1 MSIRSRGLVL
11 FVTAASSVAT
21 GFAQEAPSRAV
32 EHSIA
37 SLPRSLY
44 FVVPAKKPPTAKS
57 PGGLVVVLPGGD
69 GSREFLPFVENGLLA
84 QAPDDC
90 TGVLVTAV
98 RWTEGQK
105 IVWPTEKGR
114 VEGMQY
120 TTDQYVRAVVAEV
133 AAQHPIDPAR
143 AVVVAWSS
151 SGPAIWPM
159 LCAKDSPF
167 ARGYVAMSV
176 WPKGLDA
183 GPAKSRRIVID
194 QSPDDQTTTFAHARD
209 AFAALTKAG
218 AVVRL
223 STYAGGHG
231 WQDDPLPRFA
241 AGLAWL
247 LSDEPAPK
255 PKWPEA
261 KKASGKGKP
270 ENLLANGSFEKGLAG
285 WQVLHNSKNLNA
297 EVTKEQKKEGKQALH
312 LQKKGGGSLDLV
324 TQNVELPA
332 GDTIA
337 FTAVVKTK
345 GAQNAWC
352 KVFVYGDDD
361 KVLHED
367 ANVAHLTG
375 DGEWRALEKN
385 WPAKGA
391 VRAVVQFIVVGDGEL
406 WVDDV
411 VLAVTK

>member
-1 MSIRSRGLVL
+1 MSTRSCGLVL
-11 FVTAASSVAT
+11 VLTMVSSAASVP
-21 GFAQEAPSRAV
+21 AQEAASRAV

-37 SLPRSLY
+37 TLPRSLW
-44 FVVPAKKPPTAKS
+44 FVVPAKKPPAAGAR
-57 PGGLVVVLPGGD
+57 GGLVVVLPGGD

-84 QAPDDC
+84 EAPDDC

-98 RWTEGQK
+98 KWTEGQQ
-105 IVWPTEKGR
+105 IVWPTDRSR

-133 AAQHPIDPAR
+133 GKEHPFDPAR

-151 SGPAIWPM
+151 SGPAIWPL

-176 WPKGLDA
+176 WPRGLDA
-183 GPAKSRRIVID
+183 GAAKGRRLVID
-194 QSPDDQTTTFAHARD
+194 QSPDDQTTTFSHARD

-231 WQDDPLPRFA
+231 WHDDPLPRFR
-241 AGLAWL
+241 AGLEWL

-255 PKWPEA
+255 PAWPEA
-261 KKASGKGKP
+261 RKASRKGKL
-270 ENLLANGSFEKGLAG
+270 ENLLQNGGFEKGLDG
-285 WQVLHNSKNLNA
+285 WQVLNNSKHLVA
-297 EVTKEQKKEGKQALH
+297 AVAKDQKNEGKQALH
-312 LQKKGGGSLDLV
+312 LQKSGGGSLDLV
-324 TQNVELPA
+324 TQSAELPA
-332 GDTIA
+332 GSTIEFA
-337 FTAVVKTK
+337 AAVTTK

-352 KVFVYGDDD
+352 KVFVYGDGD

-367 ANVAHLTG
+367 AVVAHLTG
-375 DGEWRALEKN
+375 DGEWRRLEKS

-406 WVDDV
+406 RVDDV
-411 VLAVTK
+411 VLAVVK